1 MRPTRVLAAA
11 VGSGAIVLA
20 VARPALAWQEAHQAG
35 DDATVHV
42 DAAGVATVEHRVRW
56 HVVRGPLK
64 SIDLVNVDPGAVLEP
79 EVSVTGEDGRALE
92 AHAERHD
99 DRTVRIVTA
108 QPRALMRGTFTFD
121 LRWRVDLAAT
131 HALAR
136 DGSTWRL
143 AWSAPVATDGFDA
156 ATTVFEVP
164 AAPDPPVA
172 IVADTGAVDDGA
184 VALLRR
190 DPGADVLSLVRP
202 HVARGEAPVWTLRLD
217 PRALPLVAD
226 PTLRPPTEAK
236 PPAEPDRVR
245 DVSLLAGLAALGLL
259 FALLVHHKSRAYAS
273 ACAERDVEP
282 RALLPVGDLPRSMLA
297 GVALAGAAGLQ
308 VGGRSTLAAACV
320 ALATLAAA
328 LRAPAGKVPVR
339 GPGRWLSLTPEHAF
353 AGASRAWPARLAAG
367 VPGLL
372 AVVAAIGVVVT
383 AGVVAGRFDP
393 DGPWLAAIDGVALL
407 PLLLTGRR
415 SQLPPHAATAAAP
428 WLARLFA
435 VLRRAPAL
443 RVSPWAR
450 IPDASPEPRPDEL
463 RLLVLP
469 RAAMPGVLGVEVGL
483 AWSHSPTG
491 WVGTPEVL
499 ARVLDGSAAATRL
512 AREVPSA
519 RVVPGRRPEE
529 RVMRLLPRAPTRGHA
544 AALVRSLADALTDRR
559 IAAPAR
565 EGTVPAKPDWKGKE
579 RRAPARPVQPEASAA
594 APAAACS
601 L

>member
-1 MRPTRVLAAA
+1 MRPIRAVAAA
-11 VGSGAIVLA
+11 AGSAALVLA
-20 VARPALAWQEAHQAG
+20 VARPALAWQEAHQIG

-42 DAAGVATVEHRVRW
+42 DAAGVAVVEHRVRW

-64 SIDLVNVDPGAVLEP
+64 SIDLVNVDTAAVLEP
-79 EVSVTGEDGRALE
+79 EVTVTGEDGRALE

-99 DRTVRIVTA
+99 GRTVHIVTA
-108 QPRALMRGTFTFD
+108 QPRTLMRGDFTFD
-121 LRWRVDLAAT
+121 VLWRVDLAAT
-131 HALAR
+131 RALAR

-184 VALLRR
+184 VASLRR
-190 DPGADVLSLVRP
+190 DPGTDVLSLVRP

-226 PTLRPPTEAK
+226 PTLRQPSEAK
-236 PPAEPDRVR
+236 APAEPDRLR
-245 DVSLLAGLAALGLL
+245 DAGLVAGLAALGVL
-259 FALLVHHKSRAYAS
+259 FALLVHRRARAFAR
-273 ACAERDVEP
+273 ACADREAKP
-282 RALLPVGDLPRSMLA
+282 RALLPLGDMPRAILA
-297 GVALAGAAGLQ
+297 GVALAGAVGLQ
-308 VGGRSTLAAACV
+308 VTGRGTLAAACV

-328 LRAPAGKVPVR
+328 LRAPAGRIPVR
-339 GPGRWLSLTPEHAF
+339 GPGRWLALTPEHAF
-353 AGASRAWPARLAAG
+353 AGAPGPRAS
-367 VPGLL
+367 GLL
-372 AVVAAIGVVVT
+372 ATAAAIGAVVT
-383 AGVVAGRFDP
+383 AAVVAGRFDP

-415 SQLPPHAATAAAP
+415 SQLPPHAATTSAP

-435 VLRRAPAL
+435 RLRRTPTL

-450 IPDASPEPRPDEL
+450 IPDASPAPTPDEL

-512 AREVPSA
+512 AREVPAA

-529 RVMRLLPRAPTRGHA
+529 RVMRLVPRTPTRGHA

-559 IAAPAR
+559 VVL
-565 EGTVPAKPDWKGKE
+565 GTKAEWKGQE
-579 RRAPARPVQPEASAA
+579 RRAPARPPRADASAPA
-594 APAAACS
+594 SAAACS

>member
-1 MRPTRVLAAA
+1 MRPNRVVAAA
-11 VGSGAIVLA
+11 AALGAAGLVLA
-20 VARPALAWQEAHQAG
+20 VARPALAWQEAHQTG

-42 DAAGVATVEHRVRW
+42 DAAGVAQVEHRVRW

-64 SIDLVNVDPGAVLEP
+64 SIDLVNVDPAAELVP
-79 EVSVTGEDGRALE
+79 EVTVTGEDGRALE
-92 AHAERHD
+92 ARAERHD

-108 QPRALMRGTFTFD
+108 QPRALMRGNFTFD
-121 LRWRVDLAAT
+121 VRWRVDLAVS
-131 HALAR
+131 HALTR

-164 AAPDPPVA
+164 AAPDAPVA

-184 VALLRR
+184 VASLRR
-190 DPGADVLSLVRP
+190 EPGADLLSLVRP

-226 PTLRPPTEAK
+226 PTLRPPSEAK
-236 PPAEPDRVR
+236 APAEPDRVR
-245 DVSLLAGLAALGLL
+245 DTSLVAGLTALGLL
-259 FALLVHHKSRAYAS
+259 FGFLVHRRARAYAR
-273 ACAERDVEP
+273 ACGDRDVKP
-282 RALLPVGDLPRSMLA
+282 RALVPLGDAPRAVLA
-297 GVALAGAAGLQ
+297 GVALAGAVGLH
-308 VGGRSTLAAACV
+308 VSGRTTVAAACV
-320 ALATLAAA
+320 ALATLAAS
-328 LRAPAGKVPVR
+328 LRAPTGKISVR

-353 AGASRAWPARLAAG
+353 AHTSRPWA
-367 VPGLL
+367 PGLL
-372 AVVAAIGVVVT
+372 PAAGAVAAVVT
-383 AGVVAGRFDP
+383 AAFVAGRFDP
-393 DGPWLAAIDGVALL
+393 EGAWLAAIDGVALL
-407 PLLLTGRR
+407 PLLLTGRPA
-415 SQLPPHAATAAAP
+415 QLPPHAARTAAP

-435 VLRRAPAL
+435 RLRSASTL

-450 IPDASPEPRPDEL
+450 IPDASPAPTPDEL

-512 AREVPSA
+512 AREVPAA

-529 RVMRLLPRAPTRGHA
+529 RVMRLVPRAPTRGHA
-544 AALVRSLADALTDRR
+544 AALVRSLAEALTDRR
-559 IAAPAR
+559 VVIGKTT
-565 EGTVPAKPDWKGKE
+565 EWKGRE
-579 RRAPARPVQPEASAA
+579 RRVPVPPPSSARPPSAET
-594 APAAACS
+594 AACS

>member
-1 MRPTRVLAAA
+1 MRPHCAVAAA
-11 VGSGAIVLA
+11 LGSAALVLA
-20 VARPALAWQEAHQAG
+20 VARPALAWQEAHQTG

-42 DAAGVATVEHRVRW
+42 DAAGVARVEHLVRW

-64 SIDLVNVDPGAVLEP
+64 SIDLVNVDPAAQLEP
-79 EVSVTGEDGRALE
+79 EVTVTGEDGRTLE
-92 AHAERHD
+92 ARVERRD
-99 DRTVRIVTA
+99 ERTVRVVTA
-108 QPRALMRGTFTFD
+108 QPRMLMRGNFTFEV
-121 LRWRVDLAAT
+121 RWRVDLSAS

-143 AWSAPVATDGFDA
+143 SWSAPVATDGFDA
-156 ATTVFEVP
+156 STTVFEVP

-184 VALLRR
+184 VASLHRE
-190 DPGADVLSLVRP
+190 PGLDALSLVRP

-217 PRALPLVAD
+217 PRALPLIAD
-226 PTLRPPTEAK
+226 PTLRPPPDAK
-236 PPAEPDRVR
+236 ASAEPDRVR
-245 DVSLLAGLAALGLL
+245 DVTLLTGLAALAVL
-259 FALLVHHKSRAYAS
+259 FGLLVHRRARAYAT
-273 ACAERDVEP
+273 ACAARDVKP
-282 RALLPVGDLPRSMLA
+282 RALLPLGDAPRALLA
-297 GVALAGAAGLQ
+297 GVALAGAVGLE
-308 VGGRSTLAAACV
+308 VTGRTTTGAACV

-328 LRAPAGKVPVR
+328 LRAPNGKIPVR

-353 AGASRAWPARLAAG
+353 AGVSCSPM
-367 VPGLL
+367 PGLL
-372 AVVAAIGVVVT
+372 AAAAAIGAVVTAAVVAA
-383 AGVVAGRFDP
+383 RFDP
-393 DGPWLAAIDGVALL
+393 EGPWLASIDGIVLL

-415 SQLPPHAATAAAP
+415 SQLPPNAAATAAP

-435 VLRRAPAL
+435 RLKRTPDL

-450 IPDASPEPRPDEL
+450 IPDASPAPTPDEL

-512 AREVPSA
+512 ARELPAA

-529 RVMRLLPRAPTRGHA
+529 RVMRLVPRAPTRGYA
-544 AALVRSLADALTDRR
+544 AALVRSLADTLTDRR
-559 IAAPAR
+559 APPAR
-565 EGTVPAKPDWKGKE
+565 DAAAKEPAWKGSE
-579 RRAPARPVQPEASAA
+579 RRAPARPAKAETAA
-594 APAAACS
+594 VCS